1 MSWKADDII
10 TTDRYLAAFPNDYFK
25 TDVFYTGPCFWRGK
39 VAYLPKPWQSLIVV
53 GHSDYCITEEIANR
67 YPKAKW
73 YCVNKQTTKVNGLP
87 LGITNDCADG
97 DVHRI
102 FGNIPMM
109 VEVAS
114 QPREIRNLMYINFEV
129 WTYPAERLPILE
141 RFQNE
146 SWVTHEKSVISM
158 EGRKHY
164 LQSVRNHTFVACPR
178 GNGIDT
184 HRLWETL
191 YMGSIPIVKKD
202 LAHSDWL
209 DLPVL
214 WIDDWNQLNEQ
225 YLREQEIVI
234 RSREWNMEK
243 LKVGYWIKKI
253 SQK

>member
-1 MSWKADDII
+1 
-10 TTDRYLAAFPNDYFK
+10 
-25 TDVFYTGPCFWRGK
+25 
-39 VAYLPKPWQSLIVV
+39 
-53 GHSDYCITEEIANR
+53 
-67 YPKAKW
+67 
-73 YCVNKQTTKVNGLP
+73 
-87 LGITNDCADG
+87 
-97 DVHRI
+97 
-102 FGNIPMM
+102 
-109 VEVAS
+109 
-114 QPREIRNLMYINFEV
+114 
-129 WTYPAERLPILE
+129 
-141 RFQNE
+141 
-146 SWVTHEKSVISM
+146 M